1 MKNCSDYT
9 EEIKLLGS
17 RETDDIER
25 RLESSPFFV
34 VVDPI
39 NFPPTLVE
47 VLVILYAS
55 IQ

>member
-1 MKNCSDYT
+1 MKNRSDDT

-17 RETDDIER
+17 RETDDIECR
-25 RLESSPFFV
+25 FERPPFFV

-47 VLVILYAS
+47 VFVVLYTS

>member
-1 MKNCSDYT
+1 MKNRSDDT

-17 RETDDIER
+17 RKTDDVER
-25 RLESSPFFV
+25 RLERSPFFV

-39 NFPPTLVE
+39 NFSPTLVE
-47 VLVILYAS
+47 VFVVLYTS